1 MLQKLHKNA
10 KTNYAIRQQI
20 KQSQESI
27 SALAKKF
34 NLSWQTVKKWKERDS
49 VEDKSSRPHRLRTTL
64 TQTQEDL
71 IIFERKK
78 FKKTVEEIY
87 FSLEKKIPSLYP
99 LKIYRCLVRWG
110 LNVLPEELIK
120 AERRIKKFKRYT
132 IGYLHL
138 DTLYTPKIDK

>member
-1 MLQKLHKNA
+1 M
-10 KTNYAIRQQI
+10 
-20 KQSQESI
+20 
-27 SALAKKF
+27 
-34 NLSWQTVKKWKERDS
+34 
-49 VEDKSSRPHRLRTTL
+49 
-64 TQTQEDL
+64 
-71 IIFERKK
+71 IFERKK

-99 LKIYRCLVRWG
+99 LKIYRCLVRWD

-138 DTLYTPKIDK
+138 DTLYTPKIDKQRWYVFTAIEIE